1 MSSVNRVILVGRLAR
16 DPETK
21 SIRGGANV
29 VNMSVA
35 TSRKFKDGTG
45 QYQETTEW
53 HRIVAF
59 GRQADYASQYL
70 SKGRLVYIEGRL
82 RTSTWQTK
90 DGQKRSTTEVVA
102 GSIQGLD
109 RGGHVDRPSGDSG
122 SFGNRGTAG
131 VHRLA
136 DEAKV
141 PQVGGATTG
150 GLVFDDDDIPF

>member
-1 MSSVNRVILVGRLAR
+1 MSSVNRVILVGRLGR

-21 SIRGGANV
+21 SIRNGANV

-45 QYQETTEW
+45 QYQEATEW

-59 GRQADYASQYL
+59 GHQADYASKYL

-82 RTSTWQTK
+82 RTSSWEAK
-90 DGQKRSTTEVVA
+90 DGQKRSTTEIVA

-109 RGGHVDRPSGDSG
+109 RGGHVDGPSGDSG
-122 SFGNRGTAG
+122 SFGDRGTAG
-131 VHRLA
+131 SHRISDKA
-136 DEAKV
+136 QT

-150 GLVFDDDDIPF
+150 GPVFDDDDIPF